1 MDRLSL
7 TFCSLS
13 LIGTFGF
20 ISIIYPMASI
30 STEKLKDWKE
40 PAQAEELPDINLGDF
55 GNVSVGELIDY
66 YIENPPAHSFEDN
79 ALTREIR
86 FKGC

>member
-1 MDRLSL
+1 MK
-7 TFCSLS
+7 
-13 LIGTFGF
+13 LI
-20 ISIIYPMASI
+20 IAIIQP
-30 STEKLKDWKE
+30 
-40 PAQAEELPDINLGDF
+40 EELPDINLGDF

>member
-1 MDRLSL
+1 MDIKKYINELGEQAYAASRA
-7 TFCSLS
+7 
-13 LIGTFGF
+13 
-20 ISIIYPMASI
+20 MASI
-30 STEKLKDWKE
+30 STEKLKNWKE

-79 ALTREIR
+79 TLTREIR